1 MNVPTTVNERRPK
14 QFSLR
19 RLFAVTTC
27 IAVPLGLLHW
37 FGAPPTAAILFVV
50 ACAVAGY
57 FVKPY
62 VLGSRAWNIFAFG
75 LTGFLFL
82 VCFVLPAFRGPACVL
97 TRSSMCQYNL
107 KQIGLGLQIYADIY
121 GCFPPAYIADADGK
135 PMHSWRVLILPYI
148 EQKPVY
154 DLYDFS
160 EPWDG
165 PRNRLLA
172 KQIPPCFQC
181 PSDPPL
187 PGTANTSYVAITG
200 AETIWAGDSAAG
212 FDDISDSTS
221 NTLAVVEIASSGIN
235 WMEPRDLPFTA
246 LNLGV
251 NPPQGAG
258 VSSAH
263 PGDAHA
269 VFCDGHTT
277 WLQSTTS
284 VETLKALA
292 TKSGGEAIDREY

>member
-1 MNVPTTVNERRPK
+1 MNAPTTENERRPK

-27 IAVPLGLLHW
+27 FAVPFGLLHW
-37 FGAPPTAAILFVV
+37 FGAAPTVAILLVV
-50 ACAVAGY
+50 VCAFAGY

-62 VLGSRAWNIFAFG
+62 VLGSAALNIFAFG
-75 LTGFLFL
+75 LTGFFS
-82 VCFVLPAFRGPACVL
+82 VCFVLPAFRGPKCVL
-97 TRSSMCQYNL
+97 TRSSVCRNNL
-107 KQIGLGLQIYADIY
+107 EMIGLGLQTYADIY
-121 GCFPPAYIADADGK
+121 GSFPPAYVADASGK

-148 EQKPVY
+148 EQKPLY
-154 DLYDFS
+154 DQYDFS

-172 KQIPPCFQC
+172 KHIPPFFQC
-181 PSDPPL
+181 PSDPSL
-187 PGTANTSYVAITG
+187 PGTANTSYVALTG
-200 AETIWAGDSAAG
+200 PETIWAGDAAG
-212 FDDISDSTS
+212 KFDDICDGTY
-221 NTLAVVEIASSGIN
+221 NTLAVVEIANSGIN

-263 PGDAHA
+263 PGTAHA
-269 VFCDGHTT
+269 VFCDGHTA

-292 TKSGGEAIDREY
+292 TKSGGEAIDGEY